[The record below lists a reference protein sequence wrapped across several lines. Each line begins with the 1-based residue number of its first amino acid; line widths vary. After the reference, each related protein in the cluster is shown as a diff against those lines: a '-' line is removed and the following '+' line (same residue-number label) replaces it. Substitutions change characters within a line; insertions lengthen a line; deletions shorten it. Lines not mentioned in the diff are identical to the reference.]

1 MAAKMEFTGL
11 SEGEG
16 VIYRSSEDPTSIDR
30 KRHEEFVKWV
40 DAHEERVRKIIC
52 NSRQFAG
59 EQFCGLDYR
68 SDFERT
74 FLWAG
79 SAP

>member
-1 MAAKMEFTGL
+1 MAGIMEFTGL
-11 SEGEG
+11 REGEG
-16 VIYRSSEDPTSIDR
+16 LIYQGTEDSTSMER

-40 DAHEERVRKIIC
+40 DAHEEQVRKIIC

-68 SDFERT
+68 TDFERT
-74 FLWAG
+74 FLWAA